1 MRGPWGSFGASL
13 DKIGETSEATL
24 KSYKTNL
31 RDFMDWLGER
41 RSEDLNDIRSTDIAS
56 YRNSLL
62 VRVSQSTATNKIK
75 SLRAMFTAAK
85 QEGLCL
91 KDPTANLKL
100 KRKSEN
106 DGNIQRRP
114 FTLEELKLIREEA
127 TGEWDYQNKLSTN
140 YTNLQNRRR
149 AGNKRK

>member
-1 MRGPWGSFGASL
+1 M
-13 DKIGETSEATL
+13 KQGESAKATL
-24 KSYKTNL
+24 SRYQTDL
-31 RDFMDWLGER
+31 RDFLAFLGSR
-41 RSEDLNDIRSTDIAS
+41 KAEDLNDIRSTDIAS

-100 KRKSEN
+100 KRKSDNEVTSKGAPLLWKN
-106 DGNIQRRP
+106 SNSFEKRRQVNG
-114 FTLEELKLIREEA
+114 KA
-127 TGEWDYQNKLSTN
+127 
-140 YTNLQNRRR
+140 
-149 AGNKRK
+149 